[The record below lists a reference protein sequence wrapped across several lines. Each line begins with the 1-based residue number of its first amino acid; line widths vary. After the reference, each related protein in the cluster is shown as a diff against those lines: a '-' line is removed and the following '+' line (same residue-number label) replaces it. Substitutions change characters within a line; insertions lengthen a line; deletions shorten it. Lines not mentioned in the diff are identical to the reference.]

1 VLELPVRIVKVS
13 KENMPSYVTDMMQK
27 GFRCIEINSGEYS
40 CTKRINEIQ
49 DYIVILLSAPG

>member
-1 VLELPVRIVKVS
+1 MPVRIVKVS